1 MTRDDA
7 HRGRDGGG
15 DVTGR
20 DSGSTRRPGG
30 TAAGPRRRLLVLGAA
45 AVLVALVALAALLT
59 GGGDD
64 DGAAAATP
72 GAASSSSGSGST
84 PATAEPTASTAP
96 DENVPPPPPTPTP
109 TGPTE
114 DVDEPPPS
122 LPEVPLEAPAEVGNG
137 IVATIASVEEID
149 GTAVGPGNV
158 AGPALRITVRIEN
171 GTAEPVSLDGV
182 AVNLSSGPERTPA
195 SPLDDPSRAPF
206 SGTVEPGGA
215 GEGVYVFSVPTD
227 VRDQVTVEVGYQAG
241 APLLLFTGAV

>member
-1 MTRDDA
+1 M
-7 HRGRDGGG
+7 
-15 DVTGR
+15 TGR
-20 DSGSTRRPGG
+20 DSGSTRRPDG
-30 TAAGPRRRLLVLGAA
+30 TTARPRRRLLVLGAA

-59 GGGDD
+59 GGGDE
-64 DGAAAATP
+64 DGAAAAPP
-72 GAASSSSGSGST
+72 GAASSGSSSAPGSAS
-84 PATAEPTASTAP
+84 ATAEPTASTAP
-96 DENVPPPPPTPTP
+96 DETVPPPPPTPTP

-149 GTAVGPGNV
+149 GTAVGPGNI

-171 GTAEPVSLDGV
+171 GTGEAVSLDGV
-182 AVNLSSGPERTPA
+182 AVNLYSGPERTPA

-206 SGTVEPGGA
+206 SGTVEPGEA
-215 GEGVYVFSVPTD
+215 GEGVYVFSVPAD

>member
-1 MTRDDA
+1 M
-7 HRGRDGGG
+7 
-15 DVTGR
+15 TGR

-30 TAAGPRRRLLVLGAA
+30 TAARPRRRLLVLGAA
-45 AVLVALVALAALLT
+45 AVLLVLVALAAVLT
-59 GGGDD
+59 GGGDE

-72 GAASSSSGSGST
+72 GAASSPASGSESASESGSAS
-84 PATAEPTASTAP
+84 ATAEPTASTAP
-96 DENVPPPPPTPTP
+96 DETVPPPPPTPTP

-137 IVATIASVEEID
+137 VVATIASVEEID

-171 GTAEPVSLDGV
+171 GTAGPVSLDGV

>member
-1 MTRDDA
+1 M
-7 HRGRDGGG
+7 
-15 DVTGR
+15 TGR

-30 TAAGPRRRLLVLGAA
+30 TAARPRRRLLVLGAA
-45 AVLVALVALAALLT
+45 AVLVAFVALAAVLT
-59 GGGDD
+59 GGGDE

-72 GAASSSSGSGST
+72 GAASSSPASGSESASESGSAS
-84 PATAEPTASTAP
+84 ATAEPTASTAP
-96 DENVPPPPPTPTP
+96 DETVPPPPPTPTP

-137 IVATIASVEEID
+137 VVATIASVEEID

-171 GTAEPVSLDGV
+171 GTTEPVSLDGV

-206 SGTVEPGGA
+206 SGTVEPGEAGA
-215 GEGVYVFSVPTD
+215 GVYVFSVPTD